1 VRPLFLSA
9 LVVTQLIFVSDL
21 IGGKLCDSTGLT
33 PFARV
38 GHSDLATASAPN
50 TQVCTHNRNNMLLS
64 VTNFGCFGS
73 QAGAYPDCET
83 GEKAHSCEF
92 PAGSRSNYLA
102 VAGLWVGAVVDYD
115 TVVSTA
121 FGSRPIPGG

>member
-1 VRPLFLSA
+1 MSA
-9 LVVTQLIFVSDL
+9 LTVVQLVFVSDL
-21 IGGKLCDSTGLT
+21 IGGKLCDSTGLA

-38 GHSDLATASAPN
+38 GDSKLTNASTPN

-73 QAGAYPDCET
+73 QAGSYLDCET
-83 GEKAHSCEF
+83 GESAPSCEF
-92 PAGSRSNYLA
+92 PAGSKSNYLA
-102 VAGLWVGAVVDYD
+102 VAGLWVGAIVDYD

>member
-1 VRPLFLSA
+1 MRLLFLSA
-9 LVVTQLIFVSDL
+9 LAVVQLIFVSDL
-21 IGGKLCDSTGLT
+21 VGGKLCDSTGLT

-38 GHSDLATASAPN
+38 SHSELTTASTPN

-73 QAGAYPDCET
+73 RAGSYLDCET
-83 GEKAHSCEF
+83 GKEAHSCEF
-92 PAGSRSNYLA
+92 PAGSKSNYLA
-102 VAGLWVGAVVDYD
+102 AAALWAGAIVDND

-121 FGSRPIPGG
+121 YGWRPLPGG